1 MNVLECIEKYRL
13 IPVIKLENP
22 DQAMPLAGALLR
34 GGLPIAEVTFRTSA
48 AEESIR
54 IMRTNYPEVFVG
66 AGSLKNL
73 DQCILARDAGAQFF
87 VSAGF
92 SEKIAC
98 FADEYKIPYFP
109 GVATATEIMLALEH
123 DYRVVK
129 FFPASNL
136 GGMAMVKAISAPFP
150 GLRFIPT
157 GGVNAD
163 NVAEYLASE
172 KIFAVGGSWMVPSK
186 LLAEGKYDEIEA
198 LVQEAVSKVF

>member
-1 MNVLECIEKYRL
+1 MKVLDCIEKYRL
-13 IPVIKLENP
+13 IPVIKLESA

-34 GGLPIAEVTFRTSA
+34 GGLPIAEITFRTTA

-54 IMRTNYPEVFVG
+54 IIRRNYPEIFVG

-73 DQCILARDAGAQFF
+73 DQCILALDAGAQFF

-92 SEKIAC
+92 SEQIAC
-98 FADEYKIPYFP
+98 FADEHKIPYFP
-109 GVATATEIMLALEH
+109 GVATATEIMMALEH

-129 FFPASNL
+129 FFPANLL
-136 GGMAMVKAISAPFP
+136 GGMPMIKSISAPFP

-157 GGVNAD
+157 GGINAE
-163 NVAEYLASE
+163 NVADYLASE

-186 LLAEGKYDEIEA
+186 LMAEGKFDEIEK
-198 LVQEAVSKVF
+198 LVQEAVDKVF